1 MDESEIRKR
10 AEAHG
15 QATVAGD
22 MKAAGADL
30 DKSAYG
36 AAGEVM
42 KQMPEGLSA
51 SEVTNVNIEGD
62 QAVVTIRYTGSSGRA
77 DVESTWA
84 ERDGEPKIVGL
95 RVL

>member
-1 MDESEIRKR
+1 MDESMIRAR

-22 MKAAGADL
+22 LKAAGADL
-30 DKSAYG
+30 DRSAYA

-42 KQMPEGLSA
+42 KKMPEGLS
-51 SEVTNVNIEGD
+51 SCEVSSVTTEGD
-62 QAVVTIRYTGSSGRA
+62 QVLVRIRYRGSGGST

-84 ERDGEPKIVGL
+84 EREGDLKIVGL